1 MPAQPSSD
9 LKAIVLIPAAGSG
22 RRMGTVISKQ
32 YLQLQDKPLLAHT
45 IALFDQHPLV
55 EAIYPIVSKDDSD
68 YCQREI
74 LNKYQFTRVRRLV
87 TGGKERQ
94 NSVRNGLKA
103 LAEDGYDQPERPILI
118 HDGARPLFN
127 PSLLP
132 ALLENISANGAC
144 IVAVPAKDTI
154 KQVIQ
159 GQIVASPA
167 RDQLWQAQTP
177 QGFRFDILYKAF
189 QQQDCSSIPATDDA
203 ALVAAAGYAVQ
214 VLEGEDRNIKITTS
228 ADLLIATA
236 LLDSQKEKSA

>member
-1 MPAQPSSD
+1 
-9 LKAIVLIPAAGSG
+9 
-22 RRMGTVISKQ
+22 
-32 YLQLQDKPLLAHT
+32 
-45 IALFDQHPLV
+45 
-55 EAIYPIVSKDDSD
+55 VSEDDGD

-94 NSVRNGLKA
+94 DSVRNGLKA

-127 PSLLP
+127 PNLLP
-132 ALLENISANGAC
+132 ALLDTISASGAC

-159 GQIVASPA
+159 GQIVGSPA

-177 QGFRFDILYKAF
+177 QGFRFDILDQAF
-189 QQQDCSSIPATDDA
+189 QQQSAASYVATDDA
-203 ALVAAAGYAVQ
+203 ALVAAAGYAVR
-214 VLEGEDRNIKITTS
+214 VIEGDDRNIKITTP
-228 ADLLIATA
+228 ADLLIAAA